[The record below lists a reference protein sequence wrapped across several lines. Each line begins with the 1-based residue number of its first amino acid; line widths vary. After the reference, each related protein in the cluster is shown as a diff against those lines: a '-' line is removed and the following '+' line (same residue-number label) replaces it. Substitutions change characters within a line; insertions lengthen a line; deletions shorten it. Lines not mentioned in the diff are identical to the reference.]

1 MFERSDRYLGTGC
14 LLVGAMGFLEASK
27 WKVLFS
33 TDPAGPG
40 AIPRIL
46 CVGFGIL
53 GLILLA
59 GGFSVK
65 KADNAEE
72 PFCTVKEMK
81 LTLVLA
87 IVCLAYIVVLPIIG
101 YLLSTP
107 LLLTAILLTAGVK
120 KPKTIVLIS
129 LIGTVVLFLIF
140 YSLLKVNLP
149 MGFMKKFIEA
159 LPLRW

>member
-14 LLVGAMGFLEASK
+14 LLVGALGYLEASK
-27 WKVLFS
+27 WKVLFA

-46 CVGFGIL
+46 CVGFGVL

-59 GGFSVK
+59 GGFTVK
-65 KADNAEE
+65 KTELAEV

-81 LTLVLA
+81 MTLALA
-87 IVCLAYIVVLPIIG
+87 LVCLAYIVVLPILG

-107 LLLTAILLTAGVK
+107 LLLAAILLTVGVK
-120 KPKTIVLIS
+120 TPKTIVLIS
-129 LIGTVVLFLIF
+129 LIGTIVLFLIF

-149 MGFMKKFIEA
+149 MGFMKKSIDA